1 MTILHAIE
9 LLGVAVFAV
18 SGALAAGR
26 RSLDLLGVVVIATVT
41 ATGGGTLRDL
51 LLDRSPVFWIAD
63 TTYLYVSIA
72 AALLTVVYARYRH
85 PPERFILIA
94 DALGLALFSIS
105 GAQIAENA
113 GYGGIV
119 VVIMGTLTGAAGGM
133 LRDVLCAE
141 VPLILRRSRIYATA
155 AIAGVVALSAAANS
169 SRPHPGRP
177 ARHGQHRRPASGR
190 HHLGLDA
197 AGIQPAGR
205 QGRTLSIDKLRK
217 TLLKFVDFMPKS
229 GLRQRHLRPITNRR
243 THAESAQIQDT
254 HPTDHPVGR
263 RRSRCS

>member
-1 MTILHAIE
+1 MTILHLIE

-63 TTYLYVSIA
+63 PNYIHVSVA
-72 AALLTVVYARYRH
+72 AALLTVVYARFRH

-113 GYGGIV
+113 GYDGIV

-155 AIAGVVALSAAANS
+155 AIIGIIVYLALQ
-169 SRPHPGRP
+169 PF
-177 ARHGQHRRPASGR
+177 
-190 HHLGLDA
+190 LD
-197 AGIQPAGR
+197 
-205 QGRTLSIDKLRK
+205 RTLAALLGMACIASLRLAAIIWDW
-217 TLLKFVDFMPKS
+217 TL
-229 GLRQRHLRPITNRR
+229 
-243 THAESAQIQDT
+243 
-254 HPTDHPVGR
+254 PVFNLPGGKDEH
-263 RRSRCS
+263 

>member
-1 MTILHAIE
+1 MTILHVIE
-9 LLGVAVFAV
+9 LFGVAVFAI

-26 RSLDLLGVVVIATVT
+26 RSFDLLGVMVIATVT

-51 LLDRSPVFWIAD
+51 LLDRSPVFWIGD
-63 TTYLYVSIA
+63 TTYLYASIVA
-72 AALLTVVYARYRH
+72 AGLTVIYARYRH
-85 PPERFILIA
+85 PPDRFILIA

-155 AIAGVVALSAAANS
+155 AIIGIIVYLAL
-169 SRPHPGRP
+169 
-177 ARHGQHRRPASGR
+177 
-190 HHLGLDA
+190 
-197 AGIQPAGR
+197 QPFFD
-205 QGRTLSIDKLRK
+205 RTLAALLGMASIASLRLAAIIWDW
-217 TLLKFVDFMPKS
+217 TL
-229 GLRQRHLRPITNRR
+229 
-243 THAESAQIQDT
+243 
-254 HPTDHPVGR
+254 PVFSLPGGKDEL
-263 RRSRCS
+263 

>member
-1 MTILHAIE
+1 VTILHTIE

-63 TTYLYVSIA
+63 TTYLYASIA
-72 AALLTVVYARYRH
+72 AAGLTIIYARYRH
-85 PPERFILIA
+85 PPDRFILIA

-141 VPLILRRSRIYATA
+141 VPMILRRSRIYATA
-155 AIAGVVALSAAANS
+155 AILGIIVYLAL
-169 SRPHPGRP
+169 
-177 ARHGQHRRPASGR
+177 
-190 HHLGLDA
+190 
-197 AGIQPAGR
+197 QPFFD
-205 QGRTLSIDKLRK
+205 RTLAALLGMASIASLRLAAIIWDW
-217 TLLKFVDFMPKS
+217 TL
-229 GLRQRHLRPITNRR
+229 
-243 THAESAQIQDT
+243 
-254 HPTDHPVGR
+254 PVFSLPGGKDEH
-263 RRSRCS
+263 

>member
-9 LLGVAVFAV
+9 LFGVAVFAV

-63 TTYLYVSIA
+63 TTYIYVSIA
-72 AALLTVVYARYRH
+72 AALLTVVYARFRH
-85 PPERFILIA
+85 PPDRFILIA

-113 GYGGIV
+113 GYSGIV

-155 AIAGVVALSAAANS
+155 AIVGVIVYLAL
-169 SRPHPGRP
+169 
-177 ARHGQHRRPASGR
+177 QT
-190 HHLGLDA
+190 LLD
-197 AGIQPAGR
+197 
-205 QGRTLSIDKLRK
+205 RTLAA
-217 TLLKFVDFMPKS
+217 LLGMACVA
-229 GLRQRHLRPITNRR
+229 GLRLAAIIWDWTL
-243 THAESAQIQDT
+243 
-254 HPTDHPVGR
+254 PVFSLPGGKDEH
-263 RRSRCS
+263 